1 MPSEN
6 VQNVNEAT
14 VQLTALPRERLWR
27 YPFYIMDGEFTVE
40 YLGCSTLSKSTTSG
54 LGSIQKP
61 LREKYI
67 EFRKASSKNKKLSQE
82 AVLRINRDGL
92 TVLFPGAPPGQA
104 NQMFYDFQSINLFEA
119 VRFMY
124 RKGTDKKMAAGFV
137 PIEQNRN
144 LNNGAENLFS
154 HLDKKNH
161 NLLKMEH
168 PVMLA
173 GVMRRTTG
181 VRALECH
188 CFIAEHDGQALRV
201 VSMLR
206 GQNPTGFEREPSF
219 QNRYGEYSGPN
230 PGGPHPDILRNSYGE
245 YGAYRN
251 EPPMGPGPDQPR
263 PHSDIYYRDSRRSD
277 GWEEPGRRISDE
289 PPIEDRY
296 LGDGRQFFG
305 GPPRDMGPPPRDMG
319 PPPRDMGPPPRDMG
333 PPPRDMGPPTRN
345 RLSGEDRHF
354 LHERQSSG
362 DSGSRGYPEPHRA
375 DNGFIHERQR
385 SGEIVRGDRHSDYG
399 GEITRSDRHSDHGHG
414 ERFSRPQTR
423 DDGRV
428 GRVMSPG
435 RYREPPSTAP
445 KPSRALSPGP
455 RSPRSPPSSRHQG
468 LPRQP
473 FDSPPSPT
481 PSKPLPRTE
490 PVYSASNLESRQLEE
505 KQAAKVKPVAKVPPN
520 HVMGVKVLPTG
531 LMAALPKKV
540 EAEPSRY
547 NDDDEDP
554 YDNAMSR
561 KEFYDEKR
569 NTKSD
574 QDKWDYRRDDDFQKP
589 GPGGY
594 APPDIVPRHDRDPRY
609 GDDYGEMYRDRS
621 SQHKNNS
628 DKSWSFDSEFQKY
641 AKHASDDSNSDK
653 GSYGHS
659 SDRKGGELAGM
670 FHNMNVQRGSN
681 DRAKTS
687 DTNFEQQLGYLP

>member
-1 MPSEN
+1 MKSRKKTKRKCLSVYDAILILPRDIMARK
-6 VQNVNEAT
+6 QRQDAT

-27 YPFYIMDGEFTVE
+27 YPVFTMDGEFTVE
-40 YLGCSTLSKSTTSG
+40 YLGCSTLSKATTSG

-67 EFRKASSKNKKLSQE
+67 EFRKASSKNKRASQE
-82 AVLRINRDGL
+82 AVLRVNRDGL

-104 NQMFYDFQSINLFEA
+104 NQMFYDFQSINVFEA

-124 RKGTDKKMAAGFV
+124 RKGADKKMAAAFV

-161 NLLKMEH
+161 NLLKMDH
-168 PVMLA
+168 PAMIA
-173 GVMRRTTG
+173 CVMRRTTG

-188 CFIAEHDGQALRV
+188 CFIAEHDGQAMRI

-206 GQNPTGFEREPSF
+206 GPAQPGFEREPSF
-219 QNRYGEYSGPN
+219 QNRYGEYPGPGA
-230 PGGPHPDILRNSYGE
+230 GGHHPDILRNSYGE
-245 YGAYRN
+245 YGGYRN
-251 EPPMGPGPDQPR
+251 EPHMGPGPDQDQ
-263 PHSDIYYRDSRRSD
+263 PHPDMYYRDRRPD

-289 PPIEDRY
+289 QPRDDRY
-296 LGDGRQFFG
+296 LGEGRQFFG
-305 GPPRDMGPPPRDMG
+305 GPPRDMPPSSRDMG
-319 PPPRDMGPPPRDMG
+319 PPP
-333 PPPRDMGPPTRN
+333 RN

-354 LHERQSSG
+354 IHERQSSG
-362 DSGSRGYPEPHRA
+362 DSGSRGYPDPHRGG
-375 DNGFIHERQR
+375 NGYIHERQR
-385 SGEIVRGDRHSDYG
+385 SGEIVRGERHSDYG
-399 GEITRSDRHSDHGHG
+399 AEINRGDRYSDHGG

-423 DDGRV
+423 DEGRA

-435 RYREPPSTAP
+435 RYREPPTTAP

-455 RSPRSPPSSRHQG
+455 RSPRSPRSPHSPPSSRHQG

-473 FDSPPSPT
+473 FETPPSPT
-481 PSKPLPRTE
+481 SSRPLPRNE
-490 PVYSASNLESRQLEE
+490 PVYSASNLESRQLED
-505 KQAAKVKPVAKVPPN
+505 KQQATKVKPVAKVQPN

-547 NDDDEDP
+547 NDDDEEDP

-561 KEFYDEKR
+561 KEFYDDKR
-569 NTKSD
+569 N
-574 QDKWDYRRDDDFQKP
+574 RRNEDFQKP

-594 APPDIVPRHDRDPRY
+594 APPDIVPHHERDPRY
-609 GDDYGEMYRDRS
+609 GEDYGEMYRKPYNRKQKDTD
-621 SQHKNNS
+621 Q
-628 DKSWSFDSEFQKY
+628 SWSFDSEFQKY
-641 AKHASDDSNSDK
+641 AKHASDDNNSDK

-659 SDRKGGELAGM
+659 SDRKSGELAGM
-670 FHNMNVQRGSN
+670 FYNMNVQRGSN
-681 DRAKTS
+681 ERAKTS